1 MPEAK
6 DGGVRFVT
14 INDNLELWF
23 EETINWRDDDVKGED
38 NEVIFLG
45 PPLEV
50 VFRANLNRGG
60 VSKGSGDDGFV
71 VRNME

>member
-1 MPEAK
+1 MPKTE

-14 INDNLELWF
+14 INDNLEFRF
-23 EETINWRDDDVKGED
+23 EETIDQGDDNVERED

-50 VFRANLNRGG
+50 VLRADLYRGG
-60 VSKGSGDDGFV
+60 VSKRGGDDGSV
-71 VRNME
+71 VCNVE